1 MFWACFSWGHKGP
14 CYVWPPEKKALKEK
28 YGRIID
34 RYNRAHEAKDKEKW
48 IASEYVRRSKLKR
61 PPKKMREWKYTA
73 KTGAMERGNKKGGID
88 WIRYQYE
95 ILRPRFLPFMKKL
108 GPDFIA
114 QEDNAPSHASHWNR
128 KFWKESNVQLMYW
141 PPNSPDLSAIEP
153 PWKYLK
159 WKQGIIWSRKKLL
172 HIWKE
177 NWKHMPQEKLQRFVE
192 RIQGNI
198 EWVIRLKGGNEYREG
213 TKPPPL
219 DVGEREQLDQEIKD
233 FLAVEDPVE
242 DTEDP
247 WEDIMNE
254 VELLTLDDGEEF
266 DPMVSSDDGDE

>member
-1 MFWACFSWGHKGP
+1 
-14 CYVWPPEKKALKEK
+14 
-28 YGRIID
+28 
-34 RYNRAHEAKDKEKW
+34 
-48 IASEYVRRSKLKR
+48 
-61 PPKKMREWKYTA
+61 
-73 KTGAMERGNKKGGID
+73 
-88 WIRYQYE
+88 
-95 ILRPRFLPFMKKL
+95 
-108 GPDFIA
+108 
-114 QEDNAPSHASHWNR
+114 
-128 KFWKESNVQLMYW
+128 
-141 PPNSPDLSAIEP
+141 
-153 PWKYLK
+153 
-159 WKQGIIWSRKKLL
+159 
-172 HIWKE
+172 
-177 NWKHMPQEKLQRFVE
+177 MPQEKLQRFVE